1 MEAIKMKTQVNY
13 QAGVIKYFPIVLLV
27 SLFLIVFFYQITNQK
42 VNYQVNTIERTVK
55 NNTPSFTPVIAM
67 DFVTGSEFQE
77 ELITNEN
84 CITNVS
90 APTLSSENLETEIV
104 LEDWMLA
111 TEPWTIN
118 ESEEVVLLT
127 DWMVTTEP
135 IAMVE
140 ANSDEIVIL
149 EDWMVETSAWNQL
162 EEEPLISEP
171 IESIKLQNWMVNEDA
186 WKNYNSEEI
195 EDFNLLTAN
204 N

>member
-1 MEAIKMKTQVNY
+1 MEAIKMKTKVNY
-13 QAGVIKYFPIVLLV
+13 QAGVIKYLPIVLLV
-27 SLFLIVFFYQITNQK
+27 SLILTVFFYQITNQK
-42 VNYQVNTIERTVK
+42 VTYQVYTIDRTVK
-55 NNTPSFTPVIAM
+55 NNNPSFTPFGAM
-67 DFVTGSEFQE
+67 DLVTNSEVQE
-77 ELITNEN
+77 ELIANEN

-90 APTLSSENLETEIV
+90 APTLSSENLESEIV

-135 IAMVE
+135 IAIVE
-140 ANSDEIVIL
+140 ENSDDVVIL

-171 IESIKLQNWMVNEDA
+171 NESIKLQNWMVNEDA
-186 WKNYNSEEI
+186 WKDYNSEEI